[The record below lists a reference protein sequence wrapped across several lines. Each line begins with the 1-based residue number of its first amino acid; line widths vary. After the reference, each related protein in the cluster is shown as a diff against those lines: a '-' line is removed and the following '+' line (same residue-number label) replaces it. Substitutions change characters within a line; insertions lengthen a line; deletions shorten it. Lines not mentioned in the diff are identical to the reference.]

1 MADTF
6 LRLANEARTK
16 TIGVGLVMK
25 NDIIPWFLVAGFVV
39 LANLGVIWL
48 AGSFN
53 DSLKFDE
60 VAIRVATSSGYL
72 YIILIILAVFV
83 ARRSKGAWSFVVA
96 VLLIGLFRTPFNP
109 TLAFE
114 LLPHTLLNAMCGML
128 GLLAAGRLVELIQIS
143 YVAKLTE
150 PRISVSV
157 VILYVVIIVTMVA
170 FTFPRFW

>member
-6 LRLANEARTK
+6 LRLANEAHTK
-16 TIGVGLVMK
+16 TIGIGLVMK

-53 DSLKFDE
+53 QSLDF
-60 VAIRVATSSGYL
+60 ARVSALVMQGSNYL
-72 YIILIILAVFV
+72 YVILIILAVFI

-96 VLLIGLFRTPFNP
+96 VLLIGLFRMPIFP

-114 LLPHTLLNAMCGML
+114 LLPYTLLNAMCGML